1 MRTGRRRERQGKKK
15 GRESKRV
22 PLFVGEEEESI
33 LRDDLASNLQGL
45 TLDMKS
51 YCVGV
56 LALNSY
62 INYLLSTPIV

>member
-1 MRTGRRRERQGKKK
+1 MVGTQK
-15 GRESKRV
+15 GCPV
-22 PLFVGEEEESI
+22 CGEEESI
-33 LRDDLASNLQGL
+33 LQDDLASNLQGL

>member
-1 MRTGRRRERQGKKK
+1 MDEDKGASNDRRNKQWELEK
-15 GRESKRV
+15 GYS
-22 PLFVGEEEESI
+22 FCGEEESI

>member
-1 MRTGRRRERQGKKK
+1 MDEGIK
-15 GRESKRV
+15 GRDSKKDT
-22 PLFVGEEEESI
+22 PFCGEEESI

-45 TLDMKS
+45 TFDMKS

>member
-1 MRTGRRRERQGKKK
+1 MRTRGAAVEGGIKGRNSKK
-15 GRESKRV
+15 GY
-22 PLFVGEEEESI
+22 PFCGEEESI